1 MAMKE
6 TEIRPAPL
14 FDELLACSREDIKT
28 FFSDPSRFRYVP
40 CPACEADQPIEV
52 IEKFGFHYVVC
63 AVCDSLYVSP
73 RPSEEDHIKFLIGSS
88 ANEFFSSHFYKETA
102 LARREKIYRPRAEV
116 AAGLARQLGNG
127 VSDYLVDVGSGF
139 GIFLEEARNTNAFLK
154 VGGVEPVHSLA
165 EDSRRRGFPI
175 LEKTME
181 AVRPEDIEP
190 SFMTAFEVV
199 EHLLAPEVFLQAMHK
214 VLKPGGVILFTT
226 LTISGFD
233 LQILWQNSKTI
244 YPPQHLNFMSV
255 TGLQRLLERSG
266 FENIL
271 IETPGEL
278 DVDIVRNMALADSS
292 IELPR
297 FVRLLIHSDEGTR
310 QNFQNFLK
318 ANRMSSHVRCV
329 ARKPQGELR

>member
-6 TEIRPAPL
+6 HEIRPASL
-14 FDELLACSREDIKT
+14 FDRLLACSREDIAT
-28 FFSDPSRFRYVP
+28 YFSDTSTFERVP
-40 CPACEADQPIEV
+40 CPACKADQPIEA

-63 AVCDSLYVSP
+63 TRCQSLYVSP
-73 RPSEEDHIKFLIGSS
+73 RPTEEIHNQFLVGSK

-102 LARREKIYRPRAEV
+102 LARRDKIYRPRAE
-116 AAGLARQLGNG
+116 AAAALAGRMGDDVNE
-127 VSDYLVDVGSGF
+127 YLVDVGSGF
-139 GIFLEEARNTNAFLK
+139 GIFLEEVRNNNTFLK
-154 VGGVEPVHSLA
+154 VGGIEPVHSLA

-175 LEKTME
+175 IEKTME
-181 AVRPEDIEP
+181 SVSPDDVAP

-199 EHLLAPEVFLQAMHK
+199 EHLLAPDVFLRAMQR

-233 LQILWQNSKTI
+233 LQTLWHHSKTI

-255 TGLQRLLERSG
+255 SGLQILLERTG
-266 FENIL
+266 FEQIE

-278 DVDIVRNMALADSS
+278 DVDIVRNMALADPS

-297 FVRLLIHSDEGTR
+297 FVRSLINADERTR
-310 QNFQNFLK
+310 QNFQSFLK
-318 ANRMSSHVRCV
+318 ASRMSSHVRCV
-329 ARKPQGELR
+329 ARKPRVS

>member
-1 MAMKE
+1 MVMKE
-6 TEIRPAPL
+6 HEIRPASL
-14 FDELLACSREDIKT
+14 FDQLLACSREDIAT
-28 FFSDPSRFRYVP
+28 FFSDTTTFRHVP
-40 CPACEADQPIEV
+40 CPACEADRPIEA

-63 AVCDSLYVSP
+63 AECQSLYVSP
-73 RPSEEDHIKFLIGSS
+73 RPAEGDHNKFLIGSR

-102 LARREKIYRPRAEV
+102 LARREKIYRPRAE
-116 AAGLARQLGNG
+116 AAAMLADRFGGDVNE
-127 VSDYLVDVGSGF
+127 YLVDVGSGF

-154 VGGVEPVHSLA
+154 VGGIEPVHSLA

-181 AVRPEDIEP
+181 AVSPEDVAP

-199 EHLLAPEVFLQAMHK
+199 EHLLAPDVFLRAIHR

-233 LQILWQNSKTI
+233 LQTLWQHSKTI

-255 TGLQRLLERSG
+255 SGLRRILERSG
-266 FENIL
+266 FEQIE

-278 DVDIVRNMALADSS
+278 DVDIVRNMVLADPS

-297 FVRLLIHSDEGTR
+297 FVRSLINSDDDIR

-329 ARKPQGELR
+329 ARKPFG

>member
-1 MAMKE
+1 MVMKE
-6 TEIRPAPL
+6 HEIRPASL
-14 FDELLACSREDIKT
+14 FDQLLACSRDDIAT
-28 FFSDPSRFRYVP
+28 FFSDTSTFKHVP
-40 CPACEADQPIEV
+40 CQACEADQPIDA

-63 AVCDSLYVSP
+63 TECQSLYVSP
-73 RPSEEDHIKFLIGSS
+73 RPAEEDHNKFLVGSK

-102 LARREKIYRPRAEV
+102 LARREKIYRLRAEA
-116 AAGLARQLGNG
+116 AAGLANRLGTG
-127 VSDYLVDVGSGF
+127 VNDYLVDVGSGF
-139 GIFLEEARNTNAFLK
+139 GIFLEEARDTNAFIK
-154 VGGVEPVHSLA
+154 VGGIEPVHSLA

-181 AVRPEDIEP
+181 AVSPEDVAP

-199 EHLLAPEVFLQAMHK
+199 EHLLAPDVFLRAMHR

-233 LQILWQNSKTI
+233 LQTLWQNSKTI

-255 TGLQRLLERSG
+255 SGLQRILERTG
-266 FENIL
+266 FEQIE

-297 FVRLLIHSDEGTR
+297 FVRSLINSDERTR
-310 QNFQNFLK
+310 QDFQNFLK

-329 ARKPQGELR
+329 ARKPFK